1 MKNIRILGFI
11 CCCCILD
18 IKAQLH
24 QNAIQLSSSVVTGAF
39 DDYKGKLFL
48 DGISIAYLIPFKN
61 IRKYK
66 YIELTDLIL
75 GTYHNQKSD
84 IKVLGLGMSFGYVFF
99 MKQTMKSLIM
109 FF

>member
-75 GTYHNQKSD
+75 GTYHKPIIIFQK
-84 IKVLGLGMSFGYVFF
+84 IGVAFWVF
-99 MKQTMKSLIM
+99 LINLM
-109 FF
+109 LD